1 MYFWQSFVYASF
13 ATITQYG
20 NKVGGI
26 VDLWFLNSDFIKQ
39 FLKAYSLPGTV
50 LHIEWLSSSF
60 SSFFP
65 ALKCETPE
73 H

>member
-39 FLKAYSLPGTV
+39 FLKAFVCLLYTSDAADDDGYV
-50 LHIEWLSSSF
+50 
-60 SSFFP
+60 
-65 ALKCETPE
+65 
-73 H
+73 